1 MLKIAPAFPPEIAS
15 LHSPPLNAPRTAARE
30 RRPRPLL
37 RRVPCARCSAG
48 RSGRLC
54 ASLLGA
60 AAPLLSPQLRLRP
73 LLPHSGSFR
82 RPAGRSP
89 RSPLGPCP
97 TCAGCLASPR
107 PRPWIATLMP
117 TVTSVYKPCPF
128 TNSSLVFRAP
138 PLRPQCGRRFFV
150 PKVICLFLSDSVVK
164 KPGIPLPPCLLQS
177 ENCGSTSASF
187 YLRDFGPHFEVSTLL
202 CPLRSLYS
210 FKKNGYFGQM

>member
-1 MLKIAPAFPPEIAS
+1 MLCWALWSPLRESAWSCRAPS
-15 LHSPPLNAPRTAARE
+15 VSTATAQAI
-30 RRPRPLL
+30 
-37 RRVPCARCSAG
+37 VA
-48 RSGRLC
+48 
-54 ASLLGA
+54 
-60 AAPLLSPQLRLRP
+60 
-73 LLPHSGSFR
+73 SFR
-82 RPAGRSP
+82 VLPAACWSLP